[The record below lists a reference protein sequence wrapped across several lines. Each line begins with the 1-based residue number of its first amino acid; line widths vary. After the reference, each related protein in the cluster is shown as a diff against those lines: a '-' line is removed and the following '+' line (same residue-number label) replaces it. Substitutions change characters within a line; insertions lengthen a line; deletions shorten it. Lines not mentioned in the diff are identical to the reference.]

1 MAVERS
7 KRINL
12 YDEEKLKQVNPEN
25 MKLLE
30 KYQIDMSIRDLS
42 PNAVYGYNVDLKQWF
57 IFL

>member
-30 KYQIDMSIRDLS
+30 NIRLICQFVTYHQTPCMAIMSI
-42 PNAVYGYNVDLKQWF
+42 
-57 IFL
+57 

>member
-42 PNAVYGYNVDLKQWF
+42 PNTV
-57 IFL
+57 